1 MQTAARE
8 ALDLGSEPE
17 SVRKLYGLDRD
28 ASRSYGERCLLA
40 RRLVE
45 RGVRFVQILI
55 NGQIWDNHESIAA
68 NLRACCERTDQPAAA
83 LVKDLKAR
91 GLLDTTLVLWGGEIG
106 RLPVV
111 ENHGDPKK
119 AGRDHNGQGF
129 STWLAG
135 GGIRGGMTHG
145 ATDEVGHRAAV
156 DRVGPSDL
164 HATLL
169 YLLGLDHERLVYFHN
184 GKLERLTDNAP
195 CRIVRELLKR
205 PPPNS
210 SSAASLPS

>member
-8 ALDLGSEPE
+8 ALDLKSE
-17 SVRKLYGLDRD
+17 SAAIRRLYGLESDVT
-28 ASRSYGERCLLA
+28 RSYGERCLLA

-55 NGQIWDNHESIAA
+55 DGQIWDNHENIAT
-68 NLRACCERTDQPAAA
+68 NLRKCCERTDQPAAA
-83 LVKDLKAR
+83 LVMDLKAR

-119 AGRDHNGQGF
+119 SGRDHNGQGF
-129 STWLAG
+129 SMWLAG
-135 GGIRGGMTHG
+135 GGIKGGMTHG
-145 ATDEVGHRAAV
+145 ATDEVGHRAV
-156 DRVGPSDL
+156 EGRVSPSDL

-169 YLLGLDHERLVYFHN
+169 HLLGLDHRRLTYFHN
-184 GKLERLTDNAP
+184 GKFERLTDSAD
-195 CRIVRELLKR
+195 CRIVREILKHA
-205 PPPNS
+205 PDP
-210 SSAASLPS
+210 A